1 LRQDCGTRLLTPWS
15 WSWNSSTLALAT
27 DWAVQVEPFSVALS
41 FGFALLV
48 GVFFGV
54 YPAYRASLLD
64 PVEALRSE

>member
-1 LRQDCGTRLLTPWS
+1 
-15 WSWNSSTLALAT
+15 
-27 DWAVQVEPFSVALS
+27 VEPFSVALS

-54 YPAYRASLLD
+54 YPAHRASLLD